1 MVYFSSSIFLK
12 SCFLWRLCFFF
23 TVTPQLKAA
32 ITSFFQEIPLI
43 YLNGRDLKDSFMIL
57 SDFSFI
63 FLLRNFIY
71 DMSPSAEKEIKITPY
86 GGGIEGKHS
95 PKIYPQGY
103 SLSFLGHGLL
113 KLHFRI
119 LADWYAI
126 ARSFNMLLIFPL
138 GLNYASRQS
147 AINSCLNFERI
158 LNKKYKL
165 LLNCENP
172 WNLRSELLKP
182 VSVRRQRIF
191 KKTTKAYVV
200 IASFVFLNSIF
211 LERMVKVATGLN
223 WWATSI

>member
-1 MVYFSSSIFLK
+1 MNNGVFFIFNFPQVL
-12 SCFLWRLCFFF
+12 LLMTIVFFF
-23 TVTPQLKAA
+23 TVTPQLKPV
-32 ITSFFQEIPLI
+32 ITFFQEIPLT

-119 LADWYAI
+119 HD
-126 ARSFNMLLIFPL
+126 
-138 GLNYASRQS
+138 
-147 AINSCLNFERI
+147 
-158 LNKKYKL
+158 
-165 LLNCENP
+165 
-172 WNLRSELLKP
+172 
-182 VSVRRQRIF
+182 
-191 KKTTKAYVV
+191 
-200 IASFVFLNSIF
+200 
-211 LERMVKVATGLN
+211 
-223 WWATSI
+223 